1 MKIETKHT
9 KNLTDVAKAVLRE
22 KFIMINAYFK
32 KKRKSQINNL
42 TLHLKE
48 LEKKKKLSP
57 KVSRRKEIKMRME
70 INETETRKNFLKI
83 NENKNWVFL
92 KSKIGKT
99 LARLRKKKKTQN
111 QKRKRH
117 YN

>member
-1 MKIETKHT
+1 
-9 KNLTDVAKAVLRE
+9 
-22 KFIMINAYFK
+22 
-32 KKRKSQINNL
+32 
-42 TLHLKE
+42 
-48 LEKKKKLSP
+48 
-57 KVSRRKEIKMRME
+57 ME